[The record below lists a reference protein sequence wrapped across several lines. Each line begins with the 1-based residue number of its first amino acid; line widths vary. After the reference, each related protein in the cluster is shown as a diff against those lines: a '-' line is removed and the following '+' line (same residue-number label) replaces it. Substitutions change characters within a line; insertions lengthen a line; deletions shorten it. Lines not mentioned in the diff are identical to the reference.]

1 MARRT
6 SWLVSVQKP
15 RKSDGGFWILRAK
28 PPKGACDSAGA
39 PLRELRRSTKTFDR
53 SVAQQQAEELAR
65 KLNAQLPL
73 KNDPLF
79 SEVFEQH
86 VAFREND
93 GQTAASTAKRL
104 GEARPYVLPALEG
117 VRASTLSRA
126 AVTRARDYLAQQ
138 PNLAAST
145 ANLYL
150 RCAARA
156 WNWAYEREVVQVPWP
171 RIKKLKEAP
180 VEKRP
185 YTPEELQAVLDWLR
199 AYQDGVWLP
208 FFAVL
213 ADSSCRIGAVCSVR
227 GGDLNREANE
237 IFIRRAKGGKSKTV
251 AVSPETMALI
261 PVGDP
266 DRWAFPAIKDPTKPL
281 NRRTAGH
288 VLRRAVKAVGIP
300 DGHRL
305 DIHSFRRAWVSHATR
320 ADVPDTV
327 GARQTGHADLRIY
340 HSYQRNTVGD
350 DLHEAVRKVS
360 AYRASARAR
369 SKGATEEEI
378 PSSPTPP
385 QVGQNG
391 EIQCLPRHDLPAC
404 LSSATTT
411 WWSKIPAAGSCAG
424 SAWGAP
430 IGPAGRRAGGAAP
443 AGRSTNWPSAPPSP
457 RLAPSWWRPECSSRC
472 CLG

>member
-1 MARRT
+1 MAHRT
-6 SWLVSVQKP
+6 TWLVTVQKP
-15 RKSDGGFWILRAK
+15 RKNDGTHWMIRAK
-28 PPKGACDSAGA
+28 PPKGATGPDGE
-39 PLRELRRSTKTFDR
+39 PLKESRTSSGTLDR
-53 SVAQQQAEELAR
+53 SVAELKAQDLAR
-65 KLNAQLPL
+65 KLDAQLPL

-86 VAFREND
+86 VAFRRQD

-104 GEARPYVLPALEG
+104 GEARRYVLPALAD
-117 VRASTLSRA
+117 VRASSLTRA
-126 AVTRARDYLAQQ
+126 TVTQARDYLAQQ
-138 PNLAAST
+138 PAIAAST

-150 RCAARA
+150 RSAARA
-156 WNWAYEREVVQVPWP
+156 WNWAYERELVQVPWP
-171 RIKKLKEAP
+171 KVKKLKEAP

-185 YTPEELQAVLDWLR
+185 YTPDELNAVLGWLR
-199 AYQDGVWLP
+199 SYQKGVWLP
-208 FFAVL
+208 FFSVL

-227 GGDLNREANE
+227 GEDLNREANE

-261 PVGDP
+261 PHREPGQ
-266 DRWAFPAIKDPTKPL
+266 WAFSAIKDPSKPL

-288 VLRRAVKAVGIP
+288 VLRRAVNAVGIP

-350 DLHEAVRKVS
+350 DLHEAVRKVA
-360 AYRASARAR
+360 AYRASARR
-369 SKGATEEEI
+369 KSREDSGEPK
-378 PSSPTPP
+378 PSPTPP

-391 EIQCLPRHDLPAC
+391 PIQCLPHHDLRSC
-404 LSSATTT
+404 LSSATKGCPQRPRRPHALRAWRGTT
-411 WWSKIPAAGSCAG
+411 
-424 SAWGAP
+424 
-430 IGPAGRRAGGAAP
+430 RRAGASTVVARP
-443 AGRSTNWPSAPPSP
+443 ADP
-457 RLAPSWWRPECSSRC
+457 RRA
-472 CLG
+472 